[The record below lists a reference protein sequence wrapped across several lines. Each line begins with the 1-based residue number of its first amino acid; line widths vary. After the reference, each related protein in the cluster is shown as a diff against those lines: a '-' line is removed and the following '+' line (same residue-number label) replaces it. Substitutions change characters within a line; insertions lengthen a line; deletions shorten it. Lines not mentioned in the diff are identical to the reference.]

1 MGHVAGLLKVDLEFS
16 LEDALC
22 NPKLASSKRVLA
34 GLCIGMDEEDA
45 LAAVNEL
52 HAAVAAAVGSG
63 SAGAE
68 RLMEVLSNRA
78 CDDFQRALYYALAG
92 RGLDNMVT
100 SLRWLREVLRV
111 RRRASS
117 WAQLNDVPIVR
128 EPNPYVSDRPDGPV
142 PAFEPNVQ
150 FGPSWDHQALPR
162 R

>member
-16 LEDALC
+16 FEEALC
-22 NPKLASSKRVLA
+22 NLKLASSKRVLA

-45 LAAVNEL
+45 FAAVNEL
-52 HAAVAAAVGSG
+52 HSAVAAAVGPD

-92 RGLDNMVT
+92 RGIDNMTT

-117 WAQLNDVPIVR
+117 WARFSDVPMVR

-142 PAFEPNVQ
+142 PAFDPDVQ
-150 FGPSWDHQALPR
+150 FGPSWDQALPR

>member
-16 LEDALC
+16 FEEALC

-45 LAAVNEL
+45 FAAVDEL
-52 HAAVAAAVGSG
+52 HAAVTAAVGTG

-92 RGLDNMVT
+92 RGIDNMVT

-117 WAQLNDVPIVR
+117 WARLSDVPVVR

-142 PAFEPNVQ
+142 PAFDQDVQ
-150 FGPSWDHQALPR
+150 LGPSWDQASPQR
-162 R
+162 